1 MNAVRGINP
10 NVGINEIKS
19 KQSKISLV
27 SIEIKEERREVD
39 KMTKEYINEKLYYFY
54 NNGGPIMDI

>member
-1 MNAVRGINP
+1 MNAVRGISP

>member
-1 MNAVRGINP
+1 MNAVRGISP

-27 SIEIKEERREVD
+27 SIEIKKERREVD